1 MCLLSFR
8 RFLKRR
14 GREEFGEY
22 AKETDK
28 AKIEKVLAEGR
39 SSIAVIERTSS
50 VYGMYEP
57 THPSVLGTK

>member
-14 GREEFGEY
+14 GREEFRKY